1 MSSPV
6 LTSAMAERA
15 FSSSSIIGLLLV
27 VPPVDLFRDLD
38 RRDEGDLRRVLVLL
52 TSDTLLS
59 MLVPTTRSPP
69 EAGTEVDPRTALVEE
84 EETEF
89 EEDANDVEFE
99 EDAEG
104 DEEAPPKAETLD
116 PRTLV
121 VRDDITF
128 EDL

>member
-1 MSSPV
+1 
-6 LTSAMAERA
+6 MADGA
-15 FSSSSIIGLLLV
+15 SSSWLIIGLLLV

-59 MLVPTTRSPP
+59 ILVPTTRSPP
-69 EAGTEVDPRTALVEE
+69 EAGTEVDSRTALVDE

-89 EEDANDVEFE
+89 EEDPNDVEFE
-99 EDAEG
+99 DDAEVE
-104 DEEAPPKAETLD
+104 EEARPVSETLE

-121 VRDDITF
+121 VCDDITF